1 MIERGG
7 FSSGERMRLALGGA
21 LLAACVLATI
31 GLRFVPA
38 YAPFAIT
45 GRTHAAMRTGEL
57 RTLRGLGMHDAVQ
70 DLVEVEGRI
79 ELAELLAIEREARN
93 VGAAEYQRLARVV
106 TDAGA
111 QRFSALGRQEQARI
125 REASLV
131 TFLITEGARAANV
144 GLPPGTEPT
153 TFAPSVPDVEVA
165 TRLGRASLGAAD
177 AARLGDR
184 TAADPALAADL
195 SLLSLAVD
203 AAESGE
209 RIYLATRRRLMEA
222 GEGVFRALDFDA
234 QQRVRNAS
242 YSEFVYTQGFADV
255 PADVKAR
262 LGRVDVLTDT
272 TAANALRLDLG
283 RAALAPSKR
292 ERIARFDGAA
302 LGEEGS
308 ARMRAFVTSRG
319 ERRVTALLRGFF
331 REARCRTMGRRRAG
345 AGAGDLMRR
354 GLADERLR
362 CEHGAREIV
371 VGVRAR
377 WDVEHHEWMLD
388 SIENFHAL
396 VAERPTRSDDTEV
409 EQNP

>member
-1 MIERGG
+1 VRVETKRRCGSARVVFVDDRDRHRHIERETEMIERGG

-45 GRTHAAMRTGEL
+45 GRTHAAMRTGDL
-57 RTLRGLGMHDAVQ
+57 RTLRRLGMHDAVQ

-209 RIYLATRRRLMEA
+209 RIYLATRRRLMDA

-255 PADVKAR
+255 R
-262 LGRVDVLTDT
+262 GREGASRPRRRPHRHDC
-272 TAANALRLDLG
+272 G
-283 RAALAPSKR
+283 ERAASRPRSGC
-292 ERIARFDGAA
+292 ARA
-302 LGEEGS
+302 S
-308 ARMRAFVTSRG
+308 
-319 ERRVTALLRGFF
+319 
-331 REARCRTMGRRRAG
+331 EA
-345 AGAGDLMRR
+345 
-354 GLADERLR
+354 
-362 CEHGAREIV
+362 
-371 VGVRAR
+371 
-377 WDVEHHEWMLD
+377 
-388 SIENFHAL
+388 
-396 VAERPTRSDDTEV
+396 
-409 EQNP
+409 